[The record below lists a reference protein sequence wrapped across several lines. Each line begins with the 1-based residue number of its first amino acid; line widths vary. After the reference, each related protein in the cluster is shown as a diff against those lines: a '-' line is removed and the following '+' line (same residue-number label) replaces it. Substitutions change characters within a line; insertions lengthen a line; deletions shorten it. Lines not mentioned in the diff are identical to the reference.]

1 MTTSRS
7 AWSQAQSFLALSFL
21 VPPVLGVKAPDA
33 AVLGVFGSIGVAL
46 LLLLD
51 EFGDPDAQAACGT
64 VAGGAAG
71 AVEAWDDASAAGGC
85 GTDADASG
93 AALDA

>member
-33 AVLGVFGSIGVAL
+33 AVLLGVFGSVGVAL

-71 AVEAWDDASAAGGC
+71 AEDASATGGS

-93 AALDA
+93 AALEA